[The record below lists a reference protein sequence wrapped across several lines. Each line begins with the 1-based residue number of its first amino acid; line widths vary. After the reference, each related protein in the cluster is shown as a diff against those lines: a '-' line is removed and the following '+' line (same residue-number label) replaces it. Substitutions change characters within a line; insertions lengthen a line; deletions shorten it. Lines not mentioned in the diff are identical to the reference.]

1 MYSRMTKALMVV
13 LGASSAARAG
23 VITLEN
29 TIPVGPLFLQPPVL
43 TGAAPVFGSGGGVV
57 VADAFTPMVSADLF
71 QISVAVEYMDFPTL
85 GVTGRSPMLLTL
97 FTDSSDSPG
106 PPIESWTVPVN
117 PSDTSLTVI
126 MVTSI
131 TGALLLAGH
140 QYWLSEVPTD
150 PVGTG
155 IGWGLASPGYPGIE
169 LPIAESTTGMNSG
182 WMPTSLNIANE
193 FSVTGTTVP
202 EPGTF
207 GAGAIVFLSMIA
219 GARAKSKRSAA

>member
-29 TIPVGPLFLQPPVL
+29 TIPVGPLFLQPPVI

-57 VADAFTPMVSADLF
+57 VADAFTAMVSADLF

-126 MVTSI
+126 TVNSI
-131 TGALLLAGH
+131 TGALLLAGPK
-140 QYWLSEVPTD
+140 SGFSKVPTD
-150 PVGTG
+150 QSALALGGGWHPPAIPV
-155 IGWGLASPGYPGIE
+155 SSYP
-169 LPIAESTTGMNSG
+169 
-182 WMPTSLNIANE
+182 
-193 FSVTGTTVP
+193 
-202 EPGTF
+202 
-207 GAGAIVFLSMIA
+207 
-219 GARAKSKRSAA
+219 

>member
-207 GAGAIVFLSMIA
+207 GVSAIVFLSMIA

>member
-1 MYSRMTKALMVV
+1 MVV
-13 LGASSAARAG
+13 FGAASAAHAG

-43 TGAAPVFGSGGGVV
+43 TGAAPVFGNGGVV
-57 VADAFTPMVSADLF
+57 VADAFTPTVSADLF
-71 QISVAVEYMDFPTL
+71 QMSVAVQYEDFPTF
-85 GVTGRSPMLLTL
+85 GVTATAPMLLTL

-106 PPIESWTVPVN
+106 TPIESWTVPVN

-126 MVTSI
+126 TVTSI
-131 TGALLLAGH
+131 TGALLSAGQ
-140 QYWLSEVPTD
+140 QYWLSEVPTN
-150 PVGTG
+150 PVSTG

-169 LPIAESTTGMNSG
+169 LPIAESTTGTNSG

-207 GAGAIVFLSMIA
+207 GVGAIVFLATIA
-219 GARAKSKRSAA
+219 GARAKSKRSAS

>member
-1 MYSRMTKALMVV
+1 MYSRMTKALIVV

-71 QISVAVEYMDFPTL
+71 QISVAVEYIDFPTL

-106 PPIESWTVPVN
+106 RPIESWTVPVN
-117 PSDTSLTVI
+117 PSDTSLTVVT
-126 MVTSI
+126 VTSI

-207 GAGAIVFLSMIA
+207 GVGAIVFLSMIA